1 MDIDDQP
8 DIFPDG
14 AGPSSGL
21 PRPSPSP
28 SAGDKGGRRNLRR
41 FLPTGRKGAMLN
53 HDSFLL
59 ITNGA
64 VMRWIKK
71 LIELFQT
78 YERFFTR
85 SYLHS

>member
-28 SAGDKGGRRNLRR
+28 SAGDKGGRRNLLRV
-41 FLPTGRKGAMLN
+41 LPKGRKGGKWNNATEITTPFYL
-53 HDSFLL
+53 SPTALL
-59 ITNGA
+59 CD
-64 VMRWIKK
+64 
-71 LIELFQT
+71 E
-78 YERFFTR
+78 
-85 SYLHS
+85 